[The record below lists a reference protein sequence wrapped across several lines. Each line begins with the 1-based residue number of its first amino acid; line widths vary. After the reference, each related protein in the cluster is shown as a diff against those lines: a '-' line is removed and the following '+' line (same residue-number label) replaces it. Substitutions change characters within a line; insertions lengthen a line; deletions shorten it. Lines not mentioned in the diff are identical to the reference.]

1 MKILL
6 ATYWA
11 VPHVGGVWG
20 YMKQLKEKL
29 ESLGHE
35 VDLLGYS
42 ENNEYV
48 YIVNED
54 RRLEKDKVLPL
65 LNAKLNEQVYPA
77 IHINPLIKYTEFQRY
92 FFELAAAYL
101 GLEKYD
107 VIHTQDVIST
117 ASIQRVRPKGPALV
131 ATLHGCVAHEI
142 RHQLTTI
149 HKSPTSH
156 MARAYFD
163 ELERTGATSAE
174 YTIVANNWLKNILTN
189 EFLVPDEQIK
199 VFHYGYDVENFIKRM
214 KEKSPVKRPTDK
226 KVIIFT
232 GRLVELKG
240 VHLLISALSQLKES
254 RNDWVCWIVGDGD
267 KKAELRVQTKA
278 LGLEEDVLFFGSRD
292 DIPALLANSD
302 IYVLPSLL
310 ENQPLSVVEAQI
322 AGMPVIVSDAGGL
335 PEIVE
340 HQVTG
345 LISPAGN
352 SEALYQNL
360 NLLLDDE
367 KLRKTL
373 GDNASK
379 WGRNHWALDKGVS
392 NVLDV
397 YHSAISKLR
406 KDEENVSANRLH

>member
-29 ESLGHE
+29 VSLGHE

-77 IHINPLIKYTEFQRY
+77 IHINSLIKSTEFQRY

-101 GLEKYD
+101 GLDKYD

-163 ELERTGATSAE
+163 ELERTGASSAE
-174 YTIVANNWLKNILTN
+174 YTIVSNNWLKNT
-189 EFLVPDEQIK
+189 
-199 VFHYGYDVENFIKRM
+199 
-214 KEKSPVKRPTDK
+214 
-226 KVIIFT
+226 
-232 GRLVELKG
+232 
-240 VHLLISALSQLKES
+240 
-254 RNDWVCWIVGDGD
+254 
-267 KKAELRVQTKA
+267 
-278 LGLEEDVLFFGSRD
+278 
-292 DIPALLANSD
+292 
-302 IYVLPSLL
+302 
-310 ENQPLSVVEAQI
+310 
-322 AGMPVIVSDAGGL
+322 
-335 PEIVE
+335 
-340 HQVTG
+340 
-345 LISPAGN
+345 
-352 SEALYQNL
+352 
-360 NLLLDDE
+360 
-367 KLRKTL
+367 
-373 GDNASK
+373 
-379 WGRNHWALDKGVS
+379 
-392 NVLDV
+392 
-397 YHSAISKLR
+397 
-406 KDEENVSANRLH
+406 

>member
-29 ESLGHE
+29 VSLGHE

-101 GLEKYD
+101 GLDKYD

-149 HKSPTSH
+149 HKSTTSH

-163 ELERTGATSAE
+163 ELERTGASSAE
-174 YTIVANNWLKNILTN
+174 FTIVANNWLKNILTN

-199 VFHYGYDVENFIKRM
+199 VYHYGYDVENFIKRM
-214 KEKSPVKRPTDK
+214 KEKSPVKRPDDK

-240 VHLLISALSQLKES
+240 VHHLISALGQLKES

-345 LISPAGN
+345 LISPAGDP
-352 SEALYQNL
+352 EALYQNL

-373 GDNASK
+373 GNNASK
-379 WGRNHWALDKGVS
+379 WGKNHWSLDKGVS

>member
-29 ESLGHE
+29 VSLGHE

-101 GLEKYD
+101 GLDKYD

-163 ELERTGATSAE
+163 ELERTGASSAE

-199 VFHYGYDVENFIKRM
+199 VFHYGYDVENFVKRM

-240 VHLLISALSQLKES
+240 VHHLISALGQLKEN

-310 ENQPLSVVEAQI
+310 ENQPLSVIEAQI

-345 LISPAGN
+345 LISPAGDP
-352 SEALYQNL
+352 EALYQNL

-373 GDNASK
+373 GENASK
-379 WGRNHWALDKGVS
+379 WGKNHWSLDKGVS

>member
-29 ESLGHE
+29 VSLGHE

-101 GLEKYD
+101 GLDKYD

-163 ELERTGATSAE
+163 ELERTGASSAE
-174 YTIVANNWLKNILTN
+174 FTIVANNWLKNILTN

-199 VFHYGYDVENFIKRM
+199 VFHYGYDVENFVKRM

-240 VHLLISALSQLKES
+240 VHHLISALGQLKEN

-310 ENQPLSVVEAQI
+310 ENQPLSVIEAQI

-345 LISPAGN
+345 LISPAGDP
-352 SEALYQNL
+352 EALYQNL

-373 GDNASK
+373 GENASK
-379 WGRNHWALDKGVS
+379 WGKNHWSLDKGVS

>member
-29 ESLGHE
+29 VSLGHE

-101 GLEKYD
+101 GLDKYD

-163 ELERTGATSAE
+163 ELERTGASSAE
-174 YTIVANNWLKNILTN
+174 FTIVANNWLKNILTN

-199 VFHYGYDVENFIKRM
+199 VYHYGYDVENFIKRM
-214 KEKSPVKRPTDK
+214 KEKSPVKRPDDK

-240 VHLLISALSQLKES
+240 VHHLISALGQLKES

-345 LISPAGN
+345 LISPAGDP
-352 SEALYQNL
+352 EALYQNL

-379 WGRNHWALDKGVS
+379 WGKNHWSLDKGVS

>member
-29 ESLGHE
+29 VSLGHE

-101 GLEKYD
+101 GLDKYD

-163 ELERTGATSAE
+163 ELERTGASSAE
-174 YTIVANNWLKNILTN
+174 FTIVANNWLKNILTN

-199 VFHYGYDVENFIKRM
+199 VYHYGYDVENFIKRM
-214 KEKSPVKRPTDK
+214 KEKSPVKRPDDK

-240 VHLLISALSQLKES
+240 VHHLISALGQLKES

-345 LISPAGN
+345 LISPAGDP
-352 SEALYQNL
+352 EALYQNL

-373 GDNASK
+373 GNNASK
-379 WGRNHWALDKGVS
+379 WGKNHWSLDKGVS

>member
-42 ENNEYV
+42 ESNEYV

-77 IHINPLIKYTEFQRY
+77 IHANPLVKYTEFQRY
-92 FFELAAAYL
+92 VYELAAAYL
-101 GLEKYD
+101 GLDKYD

-163 ELERTGATSAE
+163 ELEHTGASSAE

-189 EFLVPDEQIK
+189 EFHVPDEQIK
-199 VFHYGYDVENFIKRM
+199 VFHYGYDIEKFVKRM
-214 KEKSPVKRPTDK
+214 KEKPPIKRPDDK

-240 VHLLISALSQLKES
+240 VNHLISALSQLKES

-267 KKAELRVQTKA
+267 KKAELRVQSKA
-278 LGLEEDVLFFGSRD
+278 LGLEEDILFFGNRND
-292 DIPALLANSD
+292 VPALLSNSD
-302 IYVLPSLL
+302 IFVLPSLL
-310 ENQPLSVVEAQI
+310 ENQPLSVIEAQL
-322 AGMPVIVSDAGGL
+322 AGKPVIVSDVGGL

-340 HQVTG
+340 HGVTG
-345 LISPAGN
+345 IVSPAGDT
-352 SEALYQNL
+352 EALFNHL
-360 NLLLDDE
+360 NLLLEDS
-367 KLRKTL
+367 KYRKAL
-373 GDNASK
+373 GSNAKK
-379 WGRNHWALDKGVS
+379 WGMNHWDLDKGVK

-397 YHSAISKLR
+397 YENAISKRR
-406 KDEENVSANRLH
+406 KDEENVSADNIH